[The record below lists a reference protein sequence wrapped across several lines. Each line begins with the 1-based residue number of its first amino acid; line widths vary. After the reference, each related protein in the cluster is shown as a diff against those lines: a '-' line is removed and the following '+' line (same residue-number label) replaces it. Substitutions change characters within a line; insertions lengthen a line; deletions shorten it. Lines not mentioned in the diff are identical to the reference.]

1 MLKKIKGL
9 FIEDAPGTSSDVSS
23 SSKPSPDANTS
34 APKTNS
40 SAAMN
45 GDVPEASSTNRF
57 LTILAQT
64 IEKNNQPGF
73 DYFEYKQALTNL
85 AKLNMDEM
93 TRYQSAYAAA
103 QSMGVTPVALLQS
116 AQGYLSL
123 MDSES
128 QKFAAAEQNQRTKV
142 MEEKRNEVVQLSS
155 DIQKKQDMMKSM
167 QAEIDA
173 LNKNL
178 EDKKN
183 DLASLNSKLDSTKLE
198 FDSAMKSITGQITN
212 DIQKMKQ
219 YLKQ

>member
-1 MLKKIKGL
+1 
-9 FIEDAPGTSSDVSS
+9 
-23 SSKPSPDANTS
+23 
-34 APKTNS
+34 
-40 SAAMN
+40 
-45 GDVPEASSTNRF
+45 
-57 LTILAQT
+57 
-64 IEKNNQPGF
+64 
-73 DYFEYKQALTNL
+73 
-85 AKLNMDEM
+85 MDEM

-103 QSMGVTPVALLQS
+103 TRWCVTPVVLLQS

-128 QKFAAAEQNQRTKV
+128 QKLAAAEQKSAYQSNGR
-142 MEEKRNEVVQLSS
+142 KRNEVVQLSS

-183 DLASLNSKLDSTKLE
+183 DLASLNSKLIPLKLE

-219 YLKQ
+219 YLKQFT